1 MIFWGR
7 AILYGRGQSYVHLAE
22 MELEIRS
29 ATGAPNW
36 YALFTRHQH
45 EKSVAFA
52 LSNKCHEVY
61 LPLYRS
67 VRRWQDRAKQL
78 WFSLF
83 PCYVFIREGMDR
95 QLQILTTPGVVQI
108 VGWGGHP
115 AIIPQTQ
122 LDAVRQV
129 IESCLIV
136 ETHPYL
142 QCGDRVRVKTGPLM
156 GLEGI
161 LTRKKGVARLVVS
174 MELLG
179 RSAAVEIDVL
189 NVERIGPFPAPKLSD
204 RFSASA

>member
-1 MIFWGR
+1 M
-7 AILYGRGQSYVHLAE
+7 HMEE
-22 MELEIRS
+22 MEIQ
-29 ATGAPNW
+29 GAVGASNW

-52 LSNKCHEVY
+52 LSNKSHEVY

-67 VRRWQDRAKQL
+67 VRRWRDRAKHL
-78 WFSLF
+78 WFPLF

-95 QLQILTTPGVVQI
+95 QLQILTTPGIIHI
-108 VGWGGHP
+108 VGWGGRP
-115 AIIPQTQ
+115 AIVPQTQ
-122 LDAVRQV
+122 LDAVRQI
-129 IESCLIV
+129 IESCLNV

-142 QCGDRVRVKTGPLM
+142 QSGDRVRVKTGPLM

-174 MELLG
+174 MEMLG

-189 NVERIGPFPAPKLSD
+189 NVERIGPLPAAKLSH
-204 RFSASA
+204 RISASA

>member
-1 MIFWGR
+1 M
-7 AILYGRGQSYVHLAE
+7 HLAE
-22 MELEIRS
+22 MEKEIQS
-29 ATGAPNW
+29 ASGAQNW

-52 LSNKCHEVY
+52 LSNKSHEVY

-78 WFSLF
+78 WLPLF

-95 QLQILTTPGVVQI
+95 QLQILTTPGVIHI
-108 VGWGGHP
+108 VRWGGNP
-115 AIIPQTQ
+115 AIVPQTQ
-122 LDAVRQV
+122 LDAVRQIV
-129 IESCLIV
+129 ESCLIV
-136 ETHPYL
+136 EIHPYL
-142 QCGDRVRVKTGPLM
+142 QCGDRVRVKTGPLR

-174 MELLG
+174 MEMLG

-189 NVERIGPFPAPKLSD
+189 NVERIAPFPAPKLSQRISD
-204 RFSASA
+204 SA

>member
-1 MIFWGR
+1 MTG
-7 AILYGRGQSYVHLAE
+7 LGMGSQSAVDA
-22 MELEIRS
+22 R
-29 ATGAPNW
+29 NW

-52 LSNKCHEVY
+52 LSNKSHEVY

-78 WFSLF
+78 WLPLF
-83 PCYVFIREGMDR
+83 PCYVFVREGMDR
-95 QLQILTTPGVVQI
+95 QHQILTTPEIIHV

-115 AIIPQTQ
+115 AIVPQAQ
-122 LDAVRQV
+122 LDAVKQI
-129 IESCLIV
+129 IESCLYV

-142 QCGDRVRVKTGPLM
+142 QCGDRVRVKAGPLM

-174 MELLG
+174 LEMLG
-179 RSAAVEIDVL
+179 RSAAVEIDVS
-189 NVERIGPFPAPKLSD
+189 NVERIGPFPALRLSN
-204 RFSASA
+204 RLSVSA